1 MLRKI
6 KRIKKIT
13 TEKIDDQRTVVHY
26 LDIANDYQTALDIC
40 KPLNGKKYHCKRF
53 SGGII
58 FNCCFESDN
67 LNILVDQLEKVR
79 IK

>member
-6 KRIKKIT
+6 KKIKKIT
-13 TEKIDDQRTVVHY
+13 IEKIDDNRTVVHY
-26 LDIANDYQTALDIC
+26 LDIANDYQAALDIC

-53 SGGII
+53 RWGII
-58 FNCCFESDN
+58 FNCCFESDD
-67 LNILVDQLEKVR
+67 LNILVNQLEKVR